1 MATSTHAA
9 PALPGPLQRS
19 QGIAIRR
26 GIVLVLMTLVVPG
39 SAQVAAGDK
48 RIGRIALRV
57 WLTLLALLVVVGLL
71 AVFARPF
78 LISLYA
84 NPITLRVLQVGVLV
98 LGVAWAAL
106 MVDAWR
112 IANPRAMSGPG
123 RVVSGVLALALALG
137 AGTAA
142 WAASGMF
149 GAQSSLVTN
158 VFTGGGEAEATHG
171 RYNILLMGGDAGAD
185 RWGMRPDTMIVA
197 SIDAETGRT
206 VLFSLPRNLQWAPF
220 PQDNPLHAKYPKGFW
235 CKSQECL
242 LNAVYTLAMDN
253 KDLFPDVKYPGA
265 EATADVVGEILGLD
279 INYWAMVDL
288 KGFES
293 LINAVG
299 GIRLDIN
306 KRIPIGSKSGPK
318 GVYGYI
324 EPGKNVKLDG
334 FHALWF
340 ARSREGS
347 NDYERMARQK
357 CVINAMVQQLN
368 PTTVLTKFNDIAAA
382 SEKVV
387 ATNIPSDQLG
397 TAVDLALKGR
407 SLPMSSVNFTPP
419 LIKPVKPNFTK
430 IREIVADKIAASE
443 AKDRPEQ
450 ASPAAEP
457 SQQPSDQP
465 TTSESPA
472 SPSPTK
478 SSSGSSTQTEDLDE
492 VCAVSD

>member
-1 MATSTHAA
+1 MATSAA
-9 PALPGPLQRS
+9 AVLPPPQQRS
-19 QGIAIRR
+19 EGIAIRR

-39 SAQVAAGDK
+39 SAQVAAGNK
-48 RIGRIALRV
+48 RLGRIALRV
-57 WLTLLALLVVVGLL
+57 WLSLIALVIVAGVLVLV
-71 AVFARPF
+71 ARPF

-84 NPITLRVLQVGVLV
+84 NPITLRVLQVAILL
-98 LGVAWAAL
+98 LGLGWALL

-112 IANPRAMSGPG
+112 IANPKAMSGRG
-123 RVVSGVLALALALG
+123 RIISGVLALALA
-137 AGTAA
+137 ATTGTAA

-149 GAQSSLVTN
+149 GAQSSLVDS
-158 VFTGGGEAEATHG
+158 VFTGGGDSEVVDG

-197 SIDAETGRT
+197 SIDAQTGRT

-220 PQDNPLHAKYPKGFW
+220 PKDNPLHAKYPDGFW
-235 CKSQECL
+235 CASQECL
-242 LNAVYTLAMDN
+242 LNAVYTLAMNN

-288 KGFES
+288 KGFEK
-293 LINAVG
+293 LIDAVG

-324 EPGKNVKLDG
+324 EPGKNVQLDG

-357 CVINAMVQQLN
+357 CVINAMVKQLN
-368 PTTVLTKFNDIAAA
+368 PTTVLTKFNDIASA

-387 ATNIPSDQLG
+387 ASNIPSDQLG
-397 TAVDLALKGR
+397 TALDLALKGR

-419 LIKPVKPNFTK
+419 LIKPVKPNFPK
-430 IREIVADKIAASE
+430 IREIVADEIAASE
-443 AKDRPEQ
+443 AKDRPE
-450 ASPAAEP
+450 ETTP
-457 SQQPSDQP
+457 SAD
-465 TTSESPA
+465 
-472 SPSPTK
+472 PSPTAGGESTK
-478 SSSGSSTQTEDLDE
+478 PKPKKDSKTQTEDLDTI
-492 VCAVSD
+492 CTVSS

>member
-1 MATSTHAA
+1 MAISAQAA
-9 PALPGPLQRS
+9 SALPAPLQRS

-26 GIVLVLMTLVVPG
+26 GVVLTLMTLVVPG
-39 SAQVAAGDK
+39 SAQIAAGDK
-48 RIGRIALRV
+48 RLGRIALRC
-57 WLTLLALLVVVGLL
+57 WLALLGLLAVVVLL

-112 IANPRAMSGPG
+112 IANPRAMSGRG
-123 RVVSGVLALALALG
+123 RVLSGVLALALAAG
-137 AGTAA
+137 TGTAA

-220 PQDNPLHAKYPKGFW
+220 PQDNPLHAKYPEGFW

-253 KDLFPDVKYPGA
+253 RDLFPDVKYPGA
-265 EATADVVGEILGLD
+265 EVTADVVGEILGLD

-288 KGFES
+288 KGFEA
-293 LINAVG
+293 LIDAVG

-306 KRIPIGSKSGPK
+306 KRIPIGSKNGPK

-387 ATNIPSDQLG
+387 ATNIPSEQLG
-397 TAVDLALKGR
+397 TALDLALEGR
-407 SLPMSSVNFTPP
+407 GLPMSSVNFTPP
-419 LIKPVKPNFTK
+419 LIKPVKPNFPR

-443 AKDRPEQ
+443 AKDRPED
-450 ASPAAEP
+450 APATP
-457 SQQPSDQP
+457 SAP
-465 TTSESPA
+465 TSGDGTA
-472 SPSPTK
+472 SPSPTPSK
-478 SSSGSSTQTEDLDE
+478 SGSGSSTQTEDLDK

>member
-9 PALPGPLQRS
+9 PALPGPQQRS
-19 QGIAIRR
+19 QGVAIRR
-26 GIVLVLMTLVVPG
+26 GLVLVLMTLFVPG
-39 SAQVAAGDK
+39 SAQLAAGDK

-57 WLTLLALLVVVGLL
+57 WLSLLALLVVAGLL
-71 AVFARPF
+71 AVFALRF
-78 LISLYA
+78 LIAAYT

-106 MVDAWR
+106 MLDAWR
-112 IANPRAMSGPG
+112 IANPRAMSGRG
-123 RVVSGVLALALALG
+123 RVISGVLVLSLAAG
-137 AGTAA
+137 TGTAA

-220 PQDNPLHAKYPKGFW
+220 PKDNPLHAKYPEGYW

-242 LNAVYTLAMDN
+242 LNAVYTLGVEN
-253 KDLFPDVKYPGA
+253 KKLFPDVKYPGA
-265 EATADVVGEILGLD
+265 ELTSDVVGEILGLE

-293 LINAVG
+293 LIDAVG
-299 GIRLDIN
+299 GIRLDIG

-340 ARSREGS
+340 ARSREGAS
-347 NDYERMARQK
+347 DYERMERQK
-357 CVINAMVQQLN
+357 CVINAMVKQLN

-397 TAVDLALKGR
+397 TALDLALLGR
-407 SLPMSSVNFTPP
+407 ELPMSSVNFTPP
-419 LIKPVKPNFTK
+419 LIKPVKPDFAK

-443 AKDRPEQ
+443 AKDRPEE
-450 ASPAAEP
+450 ASPTPKTE
-457 SQQPSDQP
+457 PSDQP
-465 TTSESPA
+465 TKAES
-472 SPSPTK
+472 STKPSPKPTK
-478 SSSGSSTQTEDLDE
+478 TGSTQTEDLDE

>member
-1 MATSTHAA
+1 MASSAHTAA
-9 PALPGPLQRS
+9 ALPGPQQRS
-19 QGIAIRR
+19 QGVAIRR
-26 GIVLVLMTLVVPG
+26 GFVLVLMSLVIPG
-39 SAQVAAGDK
+39 SAQVAAGN
-48 RIGRIALRV
+48 RRLGRIALRV
-57 WLTLLALLVVVGLL
+57 WLGLIALLVIV
-71 AVFARPF
+71 AVAALVARPT
-78 LISLYA
+78 LIALYA
-84 NPITLRVLQVGVLV
+84 HPVTLRVLQVAVLV

-106 MVDAWR
+106 LVDAWR
-112 IANPRAMSGPG
+112 IANPAAMSGRG
-123 RVVSGVLALALALG
+123 RVLSGLLAIALATG
-137 AGTAA
+137 TGTAA

-158 VFTGGGEAEATHG
+158 VFTGGGEAQAQEG

-197 SIDAETGRT
+197 SIDAQTGRT

-220 PQDNPLHAKYPKGFW
+220 PKDNPLHAKYPDGFW
-235 CKSQECL
+235 CASQECL
-242 LNAVYTLAMDN
+242 LNAVYTLAMNN

-288 KGFES
+288 KGFQS
-293 LINAVG
+293 LIDAVG

-324 EPGKNVKLDG
+324 EPGKNVLLDG

-357 CVINAMVQQLN
+357 CVINAMVKQLN

-387 ATNIPSDQLG
+387 ATNVPSDQLG
-397 TAVDLALKGR
+397 TALDLALKGR
-407 SLPMSSVNFTPP
+407 GLPMSSVNFTPP
-419 LIKPVKPNFTK
+419 LIRPVKPNFPK
-430 IREIVADKIAASE
+430 IRQIVEDKIAASE
-443 AKDRPEQ
+443 AKDRPKDETSTAPSPNGS
-450 ASPAAEP
+450 ASAKP
-457 SQQPSDQP
+457 SSK
-465 TTSESPA
+465 
-472 SPSPTK
+472 PTK
-478 SSSGSSTQTEDLDE
+478 SGTQTEDLEE
-492 VCAVSD
+492 VCAVSS